1 MSTGPFDLVT
11 VGSAVIDHIHRVTV
25 LPARDTGVMVL
36 DKQSGPG
43 GVEGNVATAAARLGL
58 SVGVITRLG
67 SDAAG
72 AMVLDDFRQR
82 GVDVLRVQIGGEDET
97 AYTLVFVDGHGDRS
111 MVTGGHGV
119 RGLTL
124 NEDDDAYIRRARV
137 CFTSGYLPS
146 QLLRRV
152 ARLCADGEG
161 PALAFDLPGS
171 FDDLEGRGLQR
182 HDVDTVLPA
191 VELFLTNREHLR
203 SYTGEET
210 LTDGLSYLRAKGVR
224 RASVSDRE
232 RGLFLFEA
240 DGREQE
246 LQFVPGFSV
255 PVVDT
260 TGAGDVLS
268 AALIAAWL
276 LEKRPAAE
284 AGRFA
289 AAAAAL
295 SCTGWGVRA
304 ALPTWAEA
312 AALAGVPGAQTRV
325 TDADQYDADL
335 DIR

>member
-1 MSTGPFDLVT
+1 MTGPLDLVT

-25 LPARDTGVMVL
+25 LPERDTGVMVL
-36 DKQSGPG
+36 DRQSGPG
-43 GVEGNVATAAARLGL
+43 GVEGNVAAAAARLGL
-58 SVGVITRLG
+58 SVGVIVRVG
-67 SDAAG
+67 CDAAG
-72 AMVLDDFRQR
+72 TMVLEDFRQR
-82 GVDVLRVQIGGEDET
+82 GIDDLRVQVGGEDET

-124 NEDDDAYIRRARV
+124 DEDDDAYIRRARV

-146 QLLRRV
+146 SLLHRV
-152 ARLCADGEG
+152 AGLCADSQG

-182 HDVDTVLPA
+182 QDVDSILPA

-210 LTDGLSYLRAKGVR
+210 LKGGLDYLRGKGVR

-240 DGREQE
+240 DAEQDMH
-246 LQFVPGFSV
+246 FVPGFSV

-268 AALIAAWL
+268 AALITAWL
-276 LEKRPAAE
+276 LENQPAST

-289 AAAAAL
+289 AAAAAF
-295 SCTGWGVRA
+295 SCTGWGVRTG
-304 ALPTWAEA
+304 LPTWAEA
-312 AALAGVPGAQTRV
+312 TALARTESEQESEPHAGR
-325 TDADQYDADL
+325 YDGG
-335 DIR
+335 

>member
-1 MSTGPFDLVT
+1 MSTGSLDLVT
-11 VGSAVIDHIHRVTV
+11 VGSAVIDYIHRVTV
-25 LPARDTGVMVL
+25 LPERDTGVMVL
-36 DKQSGPG
+36 DRQFGPG
-43 GVEGNVATAAARLGL
+43 GVEGNVAAAAAQLGL
-58 SVGVITRLG
+58 SVGVIVRVG

-72 AMVLDDFRQR
+72 AMVLEDFRQR
-82 GVDVLRVQIGGEDET
+82 GIDVLRVQVGGEDDT

-111 MVTGGHGV
+111 MVTGGQGV

-124 NEDDDAYIRRARV
+124 DENDDAYIRRARI

-146 QLLRRV
+146 LLLHRV
-152 ARLCADGEG
+152 AGLCADDQG

-182 HDVDTVLPA
+182 QDVDSILPA

-203 SYTGEET
+203 SYTRQESLAG
-210 LTDGLSYLRAKGVR
+210 GLAYLRGKGGR

-240 DGREQE
+240 DGKQDVH
-246 LQFVPGFSV
+246 FVPGFSV

-260 TGAGDVLS
+260 TGAGDALS

-276 LEKRPAAE
+276 LENRPAAE

-295 SCTGWGVRA
+295 SCTCWGVRA
-304 ALPTWAEA
+304 GLPTWTEA
-312 AALAGVPGAQTRV
+312 AALAGTESEQGREP
-325 TDADQYDADL
+325 DAGRYDGNL
-335 DIR
+335 DIH

>member
-1 MSTGPFDLVT
+1 MSTGPLDLVT
-11 VGSAVIDHIHRVTV
+11 VGSAVVDHIHRVTV
-25 LPARDTGVMVL
+25 LPERDTGVMVL
-36 DKQSGPG
+36 DRQSGPG
-43 GVEGNVATAAARLGL
+43 GVEGNVAAAAARLGL
-58 SVGVITRLG
+58 SVGVIVRVG
-67 SDAAG
+67 CDAAG
-72 AMVLDDFRQR
+72 TMVLEDFRQR
-82 GVDVLRVQIGGEDET
+82 VIDVLQVQVGGEDET

-124 NEDDDAYIRRARV
+124 GEDDDGYIRRARV

-146 QLLRRV
+146 PLLHRV
-152 ARLCADGEG
+152 AGICADRQG

-182 HDVDTVLPA
+182 QDVDSILPA

-203 SYTGEET
+203 SYTGLES
-210 LTDGLSYLRAKGVR
+210 LADGLAYLRGKGVR
-224 RASVSDRE
+224 RASVSDRD

-240 DGREQE
+240 DADPDMH
-246 LQFVPGFSV
+246 FVPGFSV

-268 AALIAAWL
+268 AALINAWL
-276 LEKRPAAE
+276 LENLPASG

-295 SCTGWGVRA
+295 SCTSWGVRA
-304 ALPTWAEA
+304 GLPTWAEA
-312 AALAGVPGAQTRV
+312 TALARTESELGSEP
-325 TDADQYDADL
+325 DAGRYDGG
-335 DIR
+335 

>member
-1 MSTGPFDLVT
+1 MSTGPLDLVAI
-11 VGSAVIDHIHRVTV
+11 GSAVIDHIHRVTV

-36 DKQSGPG
+36 DKRSGPG
-43 GVEGNVATAAARLGL
+43 GVEGNVAAAAARLGL
-58 SVGVITRLG
+58 RVGVITRVG
-67 SDAAG
+67 CDAAG

-82 GVDVLRVQIGGEDET
+82 GIDVLRVQIGGEDET

-124 NEDDDAYIRRARV
+124 DDDDHAYIRRARV

-146 QLLRRV
+146 PLLRRV
-152 ARLCADGEG
+152 AGLCAGDHG

-182 HDVDTVLPA
+182 MHVDALLP
-191 VELFLTNREHLR
+191 VVDLFLTNREHLR
-203 SYTGEET
+203 SYTREEA
-210 LTDGLSYLRAKGVR
+210 LADGVAYLHAKGVR
-224 RASVSDRE
+224 RVSVSDGE
-232 RGLFLFEA
+232 RGLVLFEA
-240 DGREQE
+240 DNGKQDVHV
-246 LQFVPGFSV
+246 VPRFHV

-276 LEKRPAAE
+276 LENRPAAE

-304 ALPTWAEA
+304 ALPSWPEA
-312 AALAGVPGAQTRV
+312 AALAG
-325 TDADQYDADL
+325 L
-335 DIR
+335 DVGDGVIG

>member
-1 MSTGPFDLVT
+1 MSTGPLDLVA

-25 LPARDTGVMVL
+25 LPERDTGVMVL
-36 DKQSGPG
+36 DRQSGPG
-43 GVEGNVATAAARLGL
+43 GVEANVAAAAARLGL
-58 SVGVITRLG
+58 RVGVITRVG
-67 SDAAG
+67 CDAAG

-82 GVDVLRVQIGGEDET
+82 GVDVLRVQVGGEDET
-97 AYTLVFVDGHGDRS
+97 AYTLVFVDRHGDRS

-124 NEDDDAYIRRARV
+124 DEDDDAYIRRARV

-146 QLLRRV
+146 PLLHRV
-152 ARLCADGEG
+152 AGLCADGRGG

-182 HDVDTVLPA
+182 SDVDTLLPA
-191 VELFLTNREHLR
+191 VDLFLTNREHLR
-203 SYTGEET
+203 SYTREET
-210 LTDGLSYLRAKGVR
+210 LAGGLDYLRGKGVR
-224 RASVSDRE
+224 RASVSDGE
-232 RGLFLFEA
+232 RGLVLFEA
-240 DGREQE
+240 DNGKQD
-246 LQFVPGFSV
+246 LHVVPGFPV

-276 LEKRPAAE
+276 LKSWPAVE

-304 ALPTWAEA
+304 ALPGWPEA
-312 AALAGVPGAQTRV
+312 AALAGCDEGDRV
-325 TDADQYDADL
+325 MG
-335 DIR
+335 

>member
-1 MSTGPFDLVT
+1 MSTGPLDLVT

-25 LPARDTGVMVL
+25 LPERDTGVMVL
-36 DKQSGPG
+36 DRQSGPG
-43 GVEGNVATAAARLGL
+43 GVEGNVAAAAARLGL
-58 SVGVITRLG
+58 SVGVIVRVG
-67 SDAAG
+67 CDAAG
-72 AMVLDDFRQR
+72 AMVLEDFRRR
-82 GVDVLRVQIGGEDET
+82 GIDVSRIQIGGEDET

-124 NEDDDAYIRRARV
+124 VEDDDAYIRRARV
-137 CFTSGYLPS
+137 CFSSGYLPS
-146 QLLRRV
+146 LLLHRV
-152 ARLCADGEG
+152 AGLCADRQG

-182 HDVDTVLPA
+182 QDVDAILSA
-191 VELFLTNREHLR
+191 VQLFLTNRGHLR
-203 SYTGEET
+203 SYTGRES
-210 LTDGLSYLRAKGVR
+210 LADGLAYLRDKGVR

-240 DGREQE
+240 DGEPDVH
-246 LQFVPGFSV
+246 FVPGFSV

-268 AALIAAWL
+268 AALITAWL
-276 LEKRPAAE
+276 LENRPAAE

-304 ALPTWAEA
+304 GLPTWTEA
-312 AALAGVPGAQTRV
+312 AALAGIGSEQGRGS
-325 TDADQYDADL
+325 DAGRYDGSQ

>member
-1 MSTGPFDLVT
+1 
-11 VGSAVIDHIHRVTV
+11 
-25 LPARDTGVMVL
+25 
-36 DKQSGPG
+36 
-43 GVEGNVATAAARLGL
+43 
-58 SVGVITRLG
+58 
-67 SDAAG
+67 
-72 AMVLDDFRQR
+72 
-82 GVDVLRVQIGGEDET
+82 
-97 AYTLVFVDGHGDRS
+97 

-124 NEDDDAYIRRARV
+124 DEDDDAYIRRARV

-146 QLLRRV
+146 PLLHRV
-152 ARLCADGEG
+152 AGLCTDSQG

-182 HDVDTVLPA
+182 QDVDFILPA

-210 LTDGLSYLRAKGVR
+210 LKGGLDYLRGKGVR

-240 DGREQE
+240 DAEQDMH
-246 LQFVPGFSV
+246 FVPGFSV

-268 AALIAAWL
+268 AALINAWL
-276 LEKRPAAE
+276 LENLPAAG
-284 AGRFA
+284 AGQFA

-304 ALPTWAEA
+304 GLPTWAEA
-312 AALAGVPGAQTRV
+312 TALARTESELGSEP
-325 TDADQYDADL
+325 DAGRYDGG
-335 DIR
+335 

>member
-1 MSTGPFDLVT
+1 MSTGPLDLVT
-11 VGSAVIDHIHRVTV
+11 VGSAVIDYIHRVTV
-25 LPARDTGVMVL
+25 LPERDTGVMVL
-36 DKQSGPG
+36 DRQSGPG
-43 GVEGNVATAAARLGL
+43 GVEGNVAAAAARLGL
-58 SVGVITRLG
+58 SVGVIVRVG

-72 AMVLDDFRQR
+72 AMVLEDFRQR
-82 GVDVLRVQIGGEDET
+82 GIDVLRVQVGGEDDT

-111 MVTGGHGV
+111 MVTGGQGV

-124 NEDDDAYIRRARV
+124 DENDDAYIRRARI

-146 QLLRRV
+146 LLLHRV
-152 ARLCADGEG
+152 AGLCAGDQG

-182 HDVDTVLPA
+182 QDVDSILPA

-203 SYTGEET
+203 SYTRQES
-210 LTDGLSYLRAKGVR
+210 LASGLAYLRGKGVR

-240 DGREQE
+240 DGKQDVH
-246 LQFVPGFSV
+246 FVPGFSV

-260 TGAGDVLS
+260 TGAGDALS

-276 LEKRPAAE
+276 LENRPAAE

-304 ALPTWAEA
+304 ALPSWHEA
-312 AALAGVPGAQTRV
+312 AALARNESEQALEPGAGR
-325 TDADQYDADL
+325 YDECQDY
-335 DIR
+335 R

>member
-1 MSTGPFDLVT
+1 MSTGPFHLVT

-25 LPARDTGVMVL
+25 LPKRDTGVMVL
-36 DKQSGPG
+36 DRQSGPG
-43 GVEGNVATAAARLGL
+43 GVEGNVAAAAARLGL
-58 SVGVITRLG
+58 SVGVIIRVG
-67 SDAAG
+67 SDDAG
-72 AMVLDDFRQR
+72 SMVLDDFRQR
-82 GVDVLRVQIGGEDET
+82 DIDLSQAQVGGEDET
-97 AYTLVFVDGHGDRS
+97 AYTLVFVDGQGERS

-124 NEDDDAYIRRARV
+124 DEDDDAYIRRALV

-146 QLLRRV
+146 LLLHRV

-210 LTDGLSYLRAKGVR
+210 LTDGLSYLRARGVR

-240 DGREQE
+240 DNEQDTH
-246 LQFVPGFSV
+246 FVPGFTV

-260 TGAGDVLS
+260 TGAGDALS
-268 AALIAAWL
+268 AALITAWL
-276 LEKRPAAE
+276 LENRPAVE

-304 ALPTWAEA
+304 GLPTWTEA
-312 AALAGVPGAQTRV
+312 AVLARTESEKGLDSGAGR
-325 TDADQYDADL
+325 YDEGQ
-335 DIR
+335 DID

>member
-1 MSTGPFDLVT
+1 MSTGSLDLVA

-25 LPARDTGVMVL
+25 LPARDTGVYVL
-36 DKQSGPG
+36 NRQSGPG
-43 GVEGNVATAAARLGL
+43 GVEGNVAAAAARLGL
-58 SVGVITRLG
+58 RVGVITRVG
-67 SDAAG
+67 CDAAG
-72 AMVLDDFRQR
+72 TMVLDDFRQR
-82 GVDVLRVQIGGEDET
+82 GIDVLRVQVGGEDET

-124 NEDDDAYIRRARV
+124 DEDDDAYIRRARV

-146 QLLRRV
+146 PLLHRV
-152 ARLCADGEG
+152 AGLCAGDQG

-182 HDVDTVLPA
+182 THVDTLLP
-191 VELFLTNREHLR
+191 VVDLFLTNREHLR

-210 LTDGLSYLRAKGVR
+210 LADGLAYLNAKGVR
-224 RASVSDRE
+224 RASVSDGE

-240 DGREQE
+240 GNGTHEVHV
-246 LQFVPGFSV
+246 VPGFHV
-255 PVVDT
+255 RVVDT

-268 AALIAAWL
+268 AALILAWL
-276 LEKRPAAE
+276 LENRPAAE

-295 SCTGWGVRA
+295 SCTGWGVRT
-304 ALPTWAEA
+304 ALPSWPDA
-312 AALAGVPGAQTRV
+312 AALAGCDEGDWV
-325 TDADQYDADL
+325 TG
-335 DIR
+335 

>member
-1 MSTGPFDLVT
+1 MSAAPLDLVT

-25 LPARDTGVMVL
+25 LPERDTGVMVL
-36 DKQSGPG
+36 DRQSGPG
-43 GVEGNVATAAARLGL
+43 GVEGNVGAAAARLGL
-58 SVGVITRLG
+58 SVGVIVRVG
-67 SDAAG
+67 CDAAG

-82 GVDVLRVQIGGEDET
+82 GIDVSRVQVGGEDET
-97 AYTLVFVDGHGDRS
+97 AYTLVFVDRRGDRS

-124 NEDDDAYIRRARV
+124 DDEDDAYIRRARV

-146 QLLRRV
+146 PLLHRV
-152 ARLCADGEG
+152 AGLCADSRG

-182 HDVDTVLPA
+182 QDVDAILPA

-203 SYTGEET
+203 SYSGQET
-210 LTDGLSYLRAKGVR
+210 LVDGLAYLRDRGVR
-224 RASVSDRE
+224 RASVSDQE

-240 DGREQE
+240 DGEQDVH
-246 LQFVPGFSV
+246 FVPGFSV

-268 AALIAAWL
+268 AALITAWL
-276 LEKRPAAE
+276 LENWPATE
-284 AGRFA
+284 AGRFSA
-289 AAAAAL
+289 AAAAF

-304 ALPTWAEA
+304 ALPTRSEA
-312 AALAGVPGAQTRV
+312 AALARTESEQALEPG
-325 TDADQYDADL
+325 TDRYDGNQ

>member
-1 MSTGPFDLVT
+1 MSTAPLDLVA

-25 LPARDTGVMVL
+25 LPERDTGVMVL
-36 DKQSGPG
+36 DRQSGPG
-43 GVEGNVATAAARLGL
+43 GVEGNVAAAAARLGL
-58 SVGVITRLG
+58 SVGVIARVG
-67 SDAAG
+67 SDTAG
-72 AMVLDDFRQR
+72 AMVLEDFRQR
-82 GVDVLRVQIGGEDET
+82 GIDIVRVQVGGEDET

-111 MVTGGHGV
+111 MATGGHGV
-119 RGLTL
+119 RSLTL
-124 NEDDDAYIRRARV
+124 DNDDDTYIRRARV

-146 QLLRRV
+146 PLLHRV
-152 ARLCADGEG
+152 AGLCADSQG

-171 FDDLEGRGLQR
+171 FDDLEGRGLRRQ
-182 HDVDTVLPA
+182 DVDSILPA

-203 SYTGEET
+203 SYTGQES
-210 LTDGLSYLRAKGVR
+210 LAGGLAYLRGKGVR

-240 DGREQE
+240 EGEQDVH
-246 LQFVPGFSV
+246 FVPGFSV

-268 AALIAAWL
+268 AALISAWL
-276 LEKRPAAE
+276 LENQSAAE

-304 ALPTWAEA
+304 ALPNRTEA
-312 AALAGVPGAQTRV
+312 AALARSESAQALEPDTGR
-325 TDADQYDADL
+325 YDEGQ
-335 DIR
+335 DIC

>member
-1 MSTGPFDLVT
+1 MSTGPLDLVT
-11 VGSAVIDHIHRVTV
+11 VGSAVIDYIHRVTV
-25 LPARDTGVMVL
+25 LPERDTGVMVL
-36 DKQSGPG
+36 DRQSGPG
-43 GVEGNVATAAARLGL
+43 GVEGNVAAAAARLGL
-58 SVGVITRLG
+58 RVGVITRVG
-67 SDAAG
+67 CDAAG
-72 AMVLDDFRQR
+72 TMVLDDFRQR
-82 GVDVLRVQIGGEDET
+82 GIDVSRVQVGGEDDT

-124 NEDDDAYIRRARV
+124 DEEDDAYIRRARV

-146 QLLRRV
+146 PLLHRV
-152 ARLCADGEG
+152 AGLCADSQG
-161 PALAFDLPGS
+161 PALTFDLPGS

-182 HDVDTVLPA
+182 QDVDSVLPA

-210 LTDGLSYLRAKGVR
+210 LADGLAYLRGKGVR
-224 RASVSDRE
+224 RASISDRE

-240 DGREQE
+240 DGKQDVH
-246 LQFVPGFSV
+246 FVPGFSV

-260 TGAGDVLS
+260 TGAGDALS

-276 LEKRPAAE
+276 LENRPAAE

-304 ALPTWAEA
+304 ALPNWTEA
-312 AALAGVPGAQTRV
+312 AALAGRAEGDWVIG
-325 TDADQYDADL
+325 D
-335 DIR
+335 

>member
-1 MSTGPFDLVT
+1 
-11 VGSAVIDHIHRVTV
+11 
-25 LPARDTGVMVL
+25 
-36 DKQSGPG
+36 
-43 GVEGNVATAAARLGL
+43 
-58 SVGVITRLG
+58 
-67 SDAAG
+67 
-72 AMVLDDFRQR
+72 MVLDDFRRR
-82 GVDVLRVQIGGEDET
+82 GIDVSRVQIGGEDET

-124 NEDDDAYIRRARV
+124 DEDDDAYIRRARV
-137 CFTSGYLPS
+137 CVTSGYLPS
-146 QLLRRV
+146 PLLHRV
-152 ARLCADGEG
+152 AGLCADGRGG

-182 HDVDTVLPA
+182 QDVDALLPA

-203 SYTGEET
+203 SYTRQET
-210 LTDGLSYLRAKGVR
+210 LADGIAYLRGNGVR
-224 RASVSDRE
+224 RVSVSDQE

-240 DGREQE
+240 DDEQE
-246 LQFVPGFSV
+246 IQFVPGYRV

-276 LEKRPAAE
+276 LENRPAPE

-304 ALPTWAEA
+304 ALPNWAEA
-312 AALAGVPGAQTRV
+312 EALAGIGSERPLETEAGR
-325 TDADQYDADL
+325 YDAGQNP
-335 DIR
+335 R

>member
-1 MSTGPFDLVT
+1 MTSGPLDLVV

-25 LPARDTGVMVL
+25 LPRRDTGVMVL
-36 DKQSGPG
+36 DRLSGPG
-43 GVEGNVATAAARLGL
+43 GVEGNVAAAAARLGL
-58 SVGVITRLG
+58 RVGVIARVG
-67 SDAAG
+67 ADPAG
-72 AMVLDDFRQR
+72 AMVLDDFQQR
-82 GVDVLRVQIGGEDET
+82 GIDVSRFQVGGEDET

-124 NEDDDAYIRRARV
+124 DEGDDAYIRRARV

-146 QLLRRV
+146 PLLHRV
-152 ARLCADGEG
+152 AGLCAGGRG

-182 HDVDTVLPA
+182 SDVDALLPA
-191 VELFLTNREHLR
+191 VDLFLTNRENLR
-203 SYTGEET
+203 SYAGEET
-210 LTDGLSYLRAKGVR
+210 LTAGLAYLHGRGVR
-224 RASVSDRE
+224 RVSVSDGE
-232 RGLFLFEA
+232 RGLSLFEA
-240 DGREQE
+240 DDDRQDVH
-246 LQFVPGFSV
+246 FVPGFSV

-276 LEKRPAAE
+276 LGNRPAVE

-295 SCTGWGVRA
+295 SCQGWGVRA
-304 ALPTWAEA
+304 ALPSWAEVV
-312 AALAGVPGAQTRV
+312 ALAG
-325 TDADQYDADL
+325 
-335 DIR
+335 

>member
-1 MSTGPFDLVT
+1 MSTGPLDLVT

-25 LPARDTGVMVL
+25 LPERDTGVMVL
-36 DKQSGPG
+36 DRQSGPG
-43 GVEGNVATAAARLGL
+43 GVEGNVAAAAARLGL
-58 SVGVITRLG
+58 SVGVILQ
-67 SDAAG
+67 
-72 AMVLDDFRQR
+72 V
-82 GVDVLRVQIGGEDET
+82 GGEDET
-97 AYTLVFVDGHGDRS
+97 AYTLVFVDAHGDRS

-124 NEDDDAYIRRARV
+124 DDDDDAYIRRSRV

-146 QLLRRV
+146 PLLHRV
-152 ARLCADGEG
+152 AGLCADDQG

-182 HDVDTVLPA
+182 QDVDSVLPA

-210 LTDGLSYLRAKGVR
+210 LAEGLAYLRGKGVR
-224 RASVSDRE
+224 RASISDRE
-232 RGLFLFEA
+232 RGLILFEA
-240 DGREQE
+240 DNEQDTY
-246 LQFVPGFSV
+246 FVPGFTV

-260 TGAGDVLS
+260 TGAGDALS
-268 AALIAAWL
+268 AALITAWL
-276 LEKRPAAE
+276 LENRPAAE

-304 ALPTWAEA
+304 GLPTWTEA
-312 AALAGVPGAQTRV
+312 AALAREQALEP
-325 TDADQYDADL
+325 D
-335 DIR
+335 

>member
-1 MSTGPFDLVT
+1 MSTGPLDLVT

-25 LPARDTGVMVL
+25 LPERDTGVMVL
-36 DKQSGPG
+36 DRQSGPG
-43 GVEGNVATAAARLGL
+43 GVEGNVAAAAARLGL
-58 SVGVITRLG
+58 SVGVIVRVG
-67 SDAAG
+67 CDAAG
-72 AMVLDDFRQR
+72 VMVLDDFRQR
-82 GVDVLRVQIGGEDET
+82 GIDVSRVQVGGEDET

-119 RGLTL
+119 RGLVL
-124 NEDDDAYIRRARV
+124 DEDDDAYIRRARV

-146 QLLRRV
+146 LLLHRV
-152 ARLCADGEG
+152 AGLCANGQG

-182 HDVDTVLPA
+182 QDVDSVLPA
-191 VELFLTNREHLR
+191 VQLFLTNREHLR
-203 SYTGEET
+203 SYTRQES
-210 LTDGLSYLRAKGVR
+210 LADGIVYLRHKGVR

-240 DGREQE
+240 NGEPDVH
-246 LQFVPGFSV
+246 FVPGFLV

-268 AALIAAWL
+268 AALITAWL
-276 LEKRPAAE
+276 LENRPAAE

-304 ALPTWAEA
+304 VLPTWTEA
-312 AALAGVPGAQTRV
+312 AALTATESEQGRA
-325 TDADQYDADL
+325 TDAGRYDGGQ

>member
-1 MSTGPFDLVT
+1 MSTDQLDLVA

-25 LPARDTGVMVL
+25 LPARDTGVFVL
-36 DKQSGPG
+36 DRQSGPG
-43 GVEGNVATAAARLGL
+43 GVEGNVAAAAARLGL
-58 SVGVITRLG
+58 RVGVITRVG
-67 SDAAG
+67 CDAAG

-82 GVDVLRVQIGGEDET
+82 GVDVLRVQVGGEDET

-124 NEDDDAYIRRARV
+124 DDDDDAYIRRARV

-146 QLLRRV
+146 PLLQRV
-152 ARLCADGEG
+152 AGLCAGDHG

-182 HDVDTVLPA
+182 THVDTLLPA
-191 VELFLTNREHLR
+191 VDLFLTNREHLR
-203 SYTGEET
+203 SYTRQEM
-210 LTDGLSYLRAKGVR
+210 LADGLAYLHAKGVR
-224 RASVSDRE
+224 RASVSDGE
-232 RGLFLFEA
+232 RGLVLFEA
-240 DGREQE
+240 DNGKQE
-246 LQFVPGFSV
+246 VHVVPRFHV

-268 AALIAAWL
+268 AALILAWL
-276 LEKRPAAE
+276 LENRPAAE

-304 ALPTWAEA
+304 SLPSWSEA
-312 AALAGVPGAQTRV
+312 AALAGCDEGDRV
-325 TDADQYDADL
+325 MGDG
-335 DIR
+335 

>member
-1 MSTGPFDLVT
+1 MSTGPLDLVT
-11 VGSAVIDHIHRVTV
+11 VGSAVIDYIHRVTV
-25 LPARDTGVMVL
+25 LPERDTGVMVL
-36 DKQSGPG
+36 DRQSGPG
-43 GVEGNVATAAARLGL
+43 GVEGNVAAAAARLGL
-58 SVGVITRLG
+58 SVGVIVRVG
-67 SDAAG
+67 CDAAG
-72 AMVLDDFRQR
+72 AMVLEDFRQR
-82 GVDVLRVQIGGEDET
+82 GIDVSRVQVGGEDET

-111 MVTGGHGV
+111 MVTGGQGV

-124 NEDDDAYIRRARV
+124 DEEDDAYIRRSRV

-146 QLLRRV
+146 PLLHRV
-152 ARLCADGEG
+152 AGLCAGSQG

-182 HDVDTVLPA
+182 QDVDSILPT

-203 SYTGEET
+203 SYTGEAT
-210 LTDGLSYLRAKGVR
+210 LEDGLAYLRGKGVR

-232 RGLFLFEA
+232 RGLYLFEA
-240 DGREQE
+240 DSEQDMY
-246 LQFVPGFSV
+246 FVPGFAV

-260 TGAGDVLS
+260 TGAGDALS

-276 LEKRPAAE
+276 LEDLSVAE

-304 ALPTWAEA
+304 GLPTWTEA
-312 AALAGVPGAQTRV
+312 AALARTESE
-325 TDADQYDADL
+325 
-335 DIR
+335 

>member
-1 MSTGPFDLVT
+1 MSTGPLDLVT
-11 VGSAVIDHIHRVTV
+11 VGSAVIDYIHRVTV
-25 LPARDTGVMVL
+25 LPERDTGVMVL
-36 DKQSGPG
+36 DRQSGPG
-43 GVEGNVATAAARLGL
+43 GVEGNVAAAAARLGL
-58 SVGVITRLG
+58 SVGVIVRVG

-82 GVDVLRVQIGGEDET
+82 GIDVLRVQVGGEDDT

-124 NEDDDAYIRRARV
+124 DEDDDAYIRRARV

-146 QLLRRV
+146 LLLHRV
-152 ARLCADGEG
+152 AGLCADSQG

-182 HDVDTVLPA
+182 QDVDSILPA

-210 LTDGLSYLRAKGVR
+210 LKDGLAYLRGKGVR

-232 RGLFLFEA
+232 RGLYLFEA
-240 DGREQE
+240 DGEQDTH
-246 LQFVPGFSV
+246 FVPGFAV

-260 TGAGDVLS
+260 TGAGDALS
-268 AALIAAWL
+268 AALITAWL
-276 LEKRPAAE
+276 LENRPAAE

-295 SCTGWGVRA
+295 SCTDWGVRA
-304 ALPTWAEA
+304 GLPTWTEA
-312 AALAGVPGAQTRV
+312 AALARTESE
-325 TDADQYDADL
+325 
-335 DIR
+335 

>member
-1 MSTGPFDLVT
+1 MSTRPFDLVA

-58 SVGVITRLG
+58 RVAVITRLG

-82 GVDVLRVQIGGEDET
+82 GVDVSRVQIGGEDET

-124 NEDDDAYIRRARV
+124 GEDDDAWIRSAHV

-146 QLLRRV
+146 PLLHRV
-152 ARLCADGEG
+152 AGLCADGQG

-182 HDVDTVLPA
+182 QDVDTALPA
-191 VELFLTNREHLR
+191 VSLFLTNREHLR
-203 SYTGEET
+203 SYTRQET
-210 LTDGLSYLRAKGVR
+210 LEDGLAYLRDKGVR

-232 RGLFLFEA
+232 RGLFLLEA
-240 DGREQE
+240 DGREHDVH
-246 LQFVPGFSV
+246 FVPGYSV

-304 ALPTWAEA
+304 ALPSWAEA
-312 AALAGVPGAQTRV
+312 AALAGLARAQPPETDTGRY
-325 TDADQYDADL
+325 DADQDL
-335 DIR
+335 R